1 MSKEYKIM
9 TTDAGRPVGDNQNS
23 LIVGP
28 RGPVVFEDNLLF
40 EKMAHFNREP
50 IPKRI
55 VHAKG
60 STSDLAKGLKAALDT
75 QRNHGEPSKNWPGKK
90 MKLLWNIFLMGLT
103 SLALNAHAG
112 EPTPLRLVQTIPLP
126 NVEGRIDHMAVDLKG
141 QKLFIAALG
150 NNTVEIVDLS
160 AGKRIRSIT
169 GLHEPQGVGFI
180 PEFNKLFIANGKSGA
195 CDTFDGLSFKLV
207 KSVKFSGDADNIR
220 YDAAARRV
228 YVGYGSG
235 GLGVIDAASGD
246 QLGEIKLEG
255 HPESFQL
262 EKSGPRIFVNV
273 PTSQKV
279 IVVDR
284 EKLAAIAAWPTG
296 GSTANYPM
304 ALDETHHRLFVGF
317 RKPAKLVVFDTE
329 AGKAV
334 ANLDSAGD
342 ADDIFYDGS
351 RRRIY
356 ISGGEGFLSIFQQ
369 YDPDHYKPIT
379 KIPTATG
386 ARTSLFVPEL
396 SRLYLAVSHRGTQR
410 AEVRVYEAQ
419 P

>member
-1 MSKEYKIM
+1 M
-9 TTDAGRPVGDNQNS
+9 
-23 LIVGP
+23 
-28 RGPVVFEDNLLF
+28 
-40 EKMAHFNREP
+40 
-50 IPKRI
+50 KRL
-55 VHAKG
+55 H
-60 STSDLAKGLKAALDT
+60 S
-75 QRNHGEPSKNWPGKK
+75 
-90 MKLLWNIFLMGLT
+90 IFLIGLT
-103 SLALNAHAG
+103 ALAVRAQAE

-126 NVEGRIDHMAVDLKG
+126 NVEGRIDHMAMDLKG
-141 QKLFIAALG
+141 QRLFIAALK
-150 NNTVEIVDLS
+150 NNTVEVLDLH

-180 PEFNKLFIANGKSGA
+180 PEFNKIFVANAKSGA
-195 CDTFDGLSFKLV
+195 CEVFDGSSFKPI
-207 KSVKFSGDADNIR
+207 KSIKFSDDADNIR

-235 GLGVIDAASGD
+235 GLGIIDAATGD

-262 EKSGPRIFVNV
+262 EKSGPRIFVNI
-273 PTSQKV
+273 PTSQK
-279 IVVDR
+279 ITVVDR
-284 EKLAAIAAWPTG
+284 EKRAATMTWPTSG
-296 GSTANYPM
+296 ATANFPM

-317 RKPAKLVVFDTE
+317 RKPAKIIVFDTE
-329 AGKAV
+329 AGKVV

-342 ADDIFYDGS
+342 ADDIFYDSS
-351 RRRIY
+351 RRRVY

-369 YDPDHYKPIT
+369 NDPDHYKPMT

-396 SRLYLAVSHRGTQR
+396 SRFYLAVPHRGTQR

>member
-1 MSKEYKIM
+1 M
-9 TTDAGRPVGDNQNS
+9 
-23 LIVGP
+23 
-28 RGPVVFEDNLLF
+28 
-40 EKMAHFNREP
+40 
-50 IPKRI
+50 KRL
-55 VHAKG
+55 H
-60 STSDLAKGLKAALDT
+60 S
-75 QRNHGEPSKNWPGKK
+75 
-90 MKLLWNIFLMGLT
+90 IFLIGLT
-103 SLALNAHAG
+103 ALAVRAQAE

-141 QKLFIAALG
+141 QRLFIAALG
-150 NNTVEIVDLS
+150 NNTVEVLDLR

-180 PEFNKLFIANGKSGA
+180 PEFNKIFVANAKSGA
-195 CDTFDGLSFKLV
+195 CEVFDGSSFKPI
-207 KSVKFSGDADNIR
+207 KSIKFSDDADNIR

-235 GLGVIDAASGD
+235 GLGIIDAATGD
-246 QLGEIKLEG
+246 QLGAIKLEG

-262 EKSGPRIFVNV
+262 EKSGPRIFVNI
-273 PTSQKV
+273 PTSQK
-279 IVVDR
+279 ITVVDR
-284 EKLAAIAAWPTG
+284 EKRAATTAWPTAG
-296 GSTANYPM
+296 ATANFPM

-317 RKPAKLVVFDTE
+317 RKPAKIIVFDTE
-329 AGKAV
+329 AGKVV

-342 ADDIFYDGS
+342 ADDIFYDSS
-351 RRRIY
+351 RRRVY

-369 YDPDHYKPIT
+369 DDPDHYKPMT

-396 SRLYLAVSHRGTQR
+396 SRFYLAVPHRGTQR